1 MASLRGKTL
10 LITGASRGIGKAIAL
25 RAAREGANVAV
36 VAKTDV
42 PHPKLPGT
50 VHTAVAEIE
59 AAGGRGLACI
69 TDIRFEEQVQAA
81 VEQTVAAFG
90 GIDMLVNNASAIQL
104 TGTVDTEMKRF
115 DLMQGVNMRGT
126 FLCSKLCI
134 PHLQRAANPHILN
147 ISPPLNLDPKWFK
160 GHVAYTMAKYG
171 MSMCVLGMAAELAES
186 GIAVNALWPRTTIA
200 TAALMNLL
208 GGEQAVAQSRKPEI
222 MADAAYAVLTRDS
235 RSCTGNF
242 FIDEEV
248 LMAEGVTDLKLYSVT
263 PGAKLL
269 DDFFV

>member
-1 MASLRGKTL
+1 
-10 LITGASRGIGKAIAL
+10 
-25 RAAREGANVAV
+25 
-36 VAKTDV
+36 
-42 PHPKLPGT
+42 
-50 VHTAVAEIE
+50 
-59 AAGGRGLACI
+59 
-69 TDIRFEEQVQAA
+69 
-81 VEQTVAAFG
+81 
-90 GIDMLVNNASAIQL
+90 
-104 TGTVDTEMKRF
+104 
-115 DLMQGVNMRGT
+115 
-126 FLCSKLCI
+126 
-134 PHLQRAANPHILN
+134 
-147 ISPPLNLDPKWFK
+147 
-160 GHVAYTMAKYG
+160 
-171 MSMCVLGMAAELAES
+171 MAAELAES

-222 MADAAYAVLTRDS
+222 MADAAYAVLTRGS

>member
-1 MASLRGKTL
+1 
-10 LITGASRGIGKAIAL
+10 
-25 RAAREGANVAV
+25 
-36 VAKTDV
+36 
-42 PHPKLPGT
+42 
-50 VHTAVAEIE
+50 
-59 AAGGRGLACI
+59 
-69 TDIRFEEQVQAA
+69 
-81 VEQTVAAFG
+81 
-90 GIDMLVNNASAIQL
+90 
-104 TGTVDTEMKRF
+104 MKRF

-126 FLCSKLCI
+126 FLCSKVCI

-235 RSCTGNF
+235 HSCTGNF

-248 LMAEGVTDLKLYSVT
+248 LMAEGVTDLELYSVT
-263 PGAKLL
+263 PGSKLL